1 MQESCSWQKGK
12 KACLT
17 QCSLCS
23 VYQIQENLSSSDLEG
38 PFTRYIHVLQ
48 LGLMTAWGTLSA
60 NLQMM
65 LSGVG
70 VGVLLPI
77 DWRTGLWFWRTCEGW
92 SMESDRNFAKI
103 KIANKFLHHG
113 ANYYMHLHRART
125 HQLGR
130 CSAQKDPVCKVGN
143 KLNKSQQH
151 ALATKKSNGILG
163 CCRKTVASIPGGSS
177 FTSIQ
182 HLWDHI
188 WNDLSRVLASQYR
201 KHIDILEWVLHRA
214 MWMVRALDIWEAESW
229 VCSALR
235 REGVGDLTTS

>member
-1 MQESCSWQKGK
+1 MR
-12 KACLT
+12 
-17 QCSLCS
+17 
-23 VYQIQENLSSSDLEG
+23 NPLSKFADDVEWCGCVAAYWLK
-38 PFTRYIHVLQ
+38 
-48 LGLMTAWGTLSA
+48 
-60 NLQMM
+60 
-65 LSGVG
+65 
-70 VGVLLPI
+70 
-77 DWRTGLWFWRTCEGW
+77 DRTVVWRTCAGR

-103 KIANKFLHHG
+103 KIASKFLHHG
-113 ANYYMHLHRART
+113 ANYYMHLHGART
-125 HQLGR
+125 DQIGR
-130 CSAQKDPVCKVGN
+130 CSAQKDPVGKVGN

-163 CCRKTVASIPGGSS
+163 CHRKKVASRPGGSS

-188 WNDLSRVLASQYR
+188 WNGLSRVLAFQYR

-229 VCSALR
+229 VCSALK